1 VHRWEVMGAHAHG
14 RANFPARRRERG
26 RPAETAR
33 AGVGAPLVSLRNGWG
48 RSTVGP
54 WLGLATLTIAAA
66 LVFWLFDAL
75 PFQDLPAHAGLIA
88 LRHRYAASAFEQHF
102 FVVAPHLGPYSLFRF
117 LGETLV
123 GPLGPIGA
131 IRVIATLPVLATPLA
146 LLWARRRLH
155 DDRSPTAGYFGVALG
170 FGFMTL
176 LGFASYLLGV
186 AALLVALTI
195 WLELMVAADG
205 ATPSARRSARRWEV
219 SALAAGPCVLLA
231 HGDAFVIFLG
241 LAGVSTIATGNRGR
255 RLIRLRALVPALALA
270 GWVSWRERASVV
282 PAGSVAIP
290 HTPFSIHF
298 QGILDKLSLLITPTL
313 LTRTGLDAV
322 VGVFVWAVLGASVVA
337 TARSLR
343 APPPYAHDE
352 RMRDERSRV
361 HARALAACLVAL
373 SAGFLIL
380 PHSIGWFGF
389 VDGRLVPLLLLVG
402 LMGVRRPA
410 LGRVLEASFEWCA
423 PIAASAMV
431 AIALVA
437 SHRFQREA
445 AGWREV
451 LGAVPAN
458 ARLLN
463 LPIDPNSQVFTA
475 HPFVHYDKLV
485 LADRPAVV
493 SDVWFHQG
501 SGVYPTADNPSLRLP
516 DTYSESDLRLVDWPA
531 YRLADW
537 DYVLMRTRAS
547 ASEPSIPPDLSL
559 AMHRG
564 GWWLF
569 RTSPLARPASEP

>member
-1 VHRWEVMGAHAHG
+1 
-14 RANFPARRRERG
+14 
-26 RPAETAR
+26 
-33 AGVGAPLVSLRNGWG
+33 
-48 RSTVGP
+48 
-54 WLGLATLTIAAA
+54 LTIAAV

-123 GPLGPIGA
+123 VPLGPIGA
-131 IRVIATLPVLATPLA
+131 IRAIATLPIVATPLA

-155 DDRSPTAGYFGVALG
+155 GDRSLTVAYFGLALG

-186 AALLVALTI
+186 AVLIVALTI

-205 ATPSARRSARRWEV
+205 ATPSARPWEMASV
-219 SALAAGPCVLLA
+219 GVTPCVLLA

-241 LAGVSTIATGNRGR
+241 LAGVSTVATGNRWR
-255 RLIRLRALVPALALA
+255 RLVRLRALVPALGLA
-270 GWVSWRERASVV
+270 AWISWRERASAI
-282 PAGSVAIP
+282 PAGSVALP
-290 HTPFSIHF
+290 RAPSSAHF
-298 QGILDKLSLLITPTL
+298 QGVLDKLSLLVTPTL
-313 LTRTGLDAV
+313 LTRTGLDAAI
-322 VGVFVWAVLGASVVA
+322 GVFVWLVIGAAVIA

-343 APPPYAHDE
+343 DPQEGEHDE
-352 RMRDERSRV
+352 RGHDDPSRA
-361 HARALAACLVAL
+361 HATALLACVVVLWAA
-373 SAGFLIL
+373 FLIL
-380 PHSIGWFGF
+380 PNSIGWFGF
-389 VDGRLVPLLLLVG
+389 VDGRLVPLLLLLG
-402 LMGVRRPA
+402 LMALRRPA
-410 LGRVLEASFEWCA
+410 LGRVLAATFERGA
-423 PIAASAMV
+423 PIAGSAMV

-437 SHRFQREA
+437 SQRFQGEA

-463 LPIDPNSQVFTA
+463 LPIDPNSLVFTA

-485 LADRPAVV
+485 LADRPALV

-501 SGVYPTADNPSLRLP
+501 SGIYPTADNPSLLLP
-516 DTYSESDLRLVDWPA
+516 DTYSESDLRFVDWPA
-531 YRLADW
+531 YRLPDW
-537 DYVLMRTRAS
+537 DYVLLRTRPS
-547 ASEPSIPPDLSL
+547 APEPQVPPALTL
-559 AMHRG
+559 IVHRG

-569 RTSPLARPASEP
+569 RSTPP